1 MTSFRKSLENIY
13 ETSQDLGLLNVLLA
27 FEDNE
32 LDQII
37 SIVKKVDI
45 ENEDIVM
52 TAKSVGDE
60 SNNSDLI
67 KELEHSDS
75 SSSDEEATI
84 HKRFN
89 PSRGIEFKEPKD
101 EHVAMDYEQTGPS
114 QNPIRDGKRP
124 VGDKT
129 PRQKNF
135 KKLIPTIFFINPRKT
150 KQISKSLTLIVF
162 LTQKR

>member
-60 SNNSDLI
+60 PSNTEPIKDSENSD
-67 KELEHSDS
+67 
-75 SSSDEEATI
+75 SSDEEITI
-84 HKRFN
+84 HERFN
-89 PSRGIEFKEPKD
+89 PSKGIEFKEPK
-101 EHVAMDYEQTGPS
+101 EGHIPMDFEPSGPSIPS
-114 QNPIRDGKRP
+114 QNPI
-124 VGDKT
+124 GD
-129 PRQKNF
+129 
-135 KKLIPTIFFINPRKT
+135 
-150 KQISKSLTLIVF
+150 
-162 LTQKR
+162 